1 MYLSIFS
8 WYFKLKRSFII
19 CNIITEIFANSW
31 TDQFDDELSLIAI
44 LQMKQYIFQIFSVI
58 TSFQHLC
65 HLNWLIKAMN
75 NSLIVKRKMHVV
87 SVDTSVEDQTR
98 LIATSKLKV
107 KLACMIEYFY
117 IWIVWNLSIIKYD
130 CSIHNIRQIIYI

>member
-1 MYLSIFS
+1 
-8 WYFKLKRSFII
+8 
-19 CNIITEIFANSW
+19 
-31 TDQFDDELSLIAI
+31 
-44 LQMKQYIFQIFSVI
+44 
-58 TSFQHLC
+58 
-65 HLNWLIKAMN
+65 MN
-75 NSLIVKRKMHVV
+75 NSLIAKRKMHVV